1 MMGSLSVK
9 ALRDY
14 LELLEEDTCLPNIT
28 NLFKNLVD
36 YFFFES
42 YWNRVPRCHLDEADA
57 GNPEAPRG

>member
-9 ALRDY
+9 ALRNY
-14 LELLEEDTCLPNIT
+14 SELSEEDTCLTSIT

-36 YFFFES
+36 YSFEL
-42 YWNRVPRCHLDEADA
+42 YCNRVPRWHLVEADA